1 MSQNGLPSKSKKRSP
16 GEGSG
21 RSAKPASGCGW
32 RRTNFCFAV
41 LVRPELELGLL
52 AVLRPAVRVDAG
64 RHGLGRR
71 APELGERRDPG
82 RGELLD
88 LAPVDAGDAAQVV
101 DVVPPLVAERLEVAD
116 AAVVD
121 RIRLGLRRV
130 GDEALEPRAHVPV
143 VGSEVAGV
151 EAGLLPRA
159 EQDVDLLRLAPLD
172 PRELLVVEEE
182 LEDVGGLRAAGE
194 LRVER
199 LVGAVRLAEE
209 EVGDA
214 APPVAHED
222 ALVDDVDPAPH
233 RLDRAL
239 LCRLEVEL
247 VELDL
252 GDRLAL
258 GAERLEVGAL
268 VLEPLAEDQITL
280 FVWDLGS
287 LDLPTRCAERKRRQM
302 LAGKEAP

>member
-1 MSQNGLPSKSKKRSP
+1 M
-16 GEGSG
+16 
-21 RSAKPASGCGW
+21 
-32 RRTNFCFAV
+32 TF
-41 LVRPELELGLL
+41 
-52 AVLRPAVRVDAG
+52 G

-82 RGELLD
+82 RGEPLD

-101 DVVPPLVAERLEVAD
+101 DVFPPLVAERLEVAD

-143 VGSEVAGV
+143 VGGEVAGV

-209 EVGDA
+209 EVCDA

-239 LCRLEVEL
+239 LRRLEVEL

-302 LAGKEAP
+302 LAGKERRDVGRRELETISAKVHLLKSRRRAGRRLRESRRTN